1 MRPQSFLDGPPGT
14 PAVAA
19 RCRGIDDCGYSLTI
33 VRTASPF
40 LLSDILSYLFVTTRG
55 WAILAKREPTE
66 LSEESRGRIVR
77 VVRSMADDRV
87 ERGVELNRAM
97 HCHSCDQEKTA
108 AGSAL
113 YGAYRLCNDCF
124 LEFTLALASGNVE
137 SVAEFMTRTPDG
149 TGALPPSDLGGGRDR
164 QSIQQLN
171 PLSGRDKLMPSNEPC

>member
-1 MRPQSFLDGPPGT
+1 MS
-14 PAVAA
+14 
-19 RCRGIDDCGYSLTI
+19 
-33 VRTASPF
+33 VRTAYPLF
-40 LLSDILSYLFVTTRG
+40 LSDILGYLFATTRG
-55 WAILAKREPTE
+55 WAVLAKREPIE

-97 HCHSCDQEKTA
+97 HCHSCDQEKPA

-124 LEFTLALASGNVE
+124 LEFTLALASGTVDN
-137 SVAEFMTRTPDG
+137 VAEFMTRTPDG
-149 TGALPPSDLGGGRDR
+149 SGALPPSDLGGGRER